1 MSTEA
6 PAPTT
11 ATATMTTTTTR
22 PRVLYVDDQQGNLVV
37 FKATFKRYLDVV
49 TAPSA
54 RDALAILEKEE
65 FPVVISDQR
74 MGEMN
79 GTDLLTEIRKRWPD
93 SARMLL
99 TAYTDFD
106 DVVRAINDGQ
116 VTRFIH
122 KPWEREDLLGAI
134 LNAATLY
141 EKTKENRQ
149 LTEQLLHRERLAA
162 IGQVTSGLVHE
173 LGNIAA
179 VLSVAEDMK
188 EDMAKGADV
197 SRELEILQG
206 GIEKFMALV
215 ESLRIYSKG
224 GNQLDL
230 VKKPIEIGKALSTTL
245 VLLKLFPQVK
255 TLKTLDV
262 QTLNEA
268 IVVSIDAKKIEQ
280 VILNVVKNAA
290 ESVPAGTGEVRI
302 KVRPEPAN
310 VFIEITDNGPGIP
323 PPAWKKIWEGFYT
336 TKGDKGTGLGLAMC
350 RKIMEAHGGSIAFEN
365 LPRGGCLFTLRIP
378 R

>member
-1 MSTEA
+1 MSNEA
-6 PAPTT
+6 PA
-11 ATATMTTTTTR
+11 TTTTPAAR
-22 PRVLYVDDQQGNLVV
+22 PRILYVDDQQGNLVV
-37 FKATFKRYLDVV
+37 FKATFKRYLEVV
-49 TAPSA
+49 TASSA
-54 RDALAILEKEE
+54 REALGILEKDE

-79 GTDLLTEIRKRWPD
+79 GTDFLAEVRKRWPD

-141 EKTKENRQ
+141 EKSKENRQ

-224 GNQLDL
+224 GNQLDII
-230 VKKPIEIGKALSTTL
+230 KKPIEIGKALSTTL

-255 TLKTLDV
+255 TLKTL
-262 QTLNEA
+262 EISA
-268 IVVSIDAKKIEQ
+268 PKEPIVVSIDAKKIEQ

-290 ESVPAGTGEVRI
+290 ESVPSGTGEVRI
-302 KVRPEPAN
+302 EVRPEPAN
-310 VFIEITDNGPGIP
+310 VIIEITDNGPGIP

-365 LPRGGCLFTLRIP
+365 LPRGGCTFMLRIP

>member
-1 MSTEA
+1 MTSSPESTEI
-6 PAPTT
+6 
-11 ATATMTTTTTR
+11 TR

-37 FKATFKRYLDVV
+37 FKATFKRYLDIV
-49 TAPSA
+49 TAQSA
-54 RDALAILEKEE
+54 KDALVILEKEE
-65 FPVVISDQR
+65 FPVVVSDQR

-79 GTDLLTEIRKRWPD
+79 GTEFLVEVRKRHPD
-93 SARMLL
+93 TARMLL

-106 DVVRAINDGQ
+106 DVVRAINEGQ
-116 VTRFIH
+116 VTRFIQ
-122 KPWEREDLLGAI
+122 KPWEREDLLGAL

-141 EKTKENRQ
+141 QKSRENRQ

-173 LGNIAA
+173 LGNIAS
-179 VLSVAEDMK
+179 VLSVADDLREDV
-188 EDMAKGADV
+188 AKGIDV
-197 SRELEILQG
+197 TRELEILKG
-206 GIEKFMALV
+206 GIDKFMSLV

-224 GNQLDL
+224 GNQLDI
-230 VKKPIEIGKALSTTL
+230 VRKPVDLAKTVSTTM

-255 TLKTLDV
+255 MLKSLALEAPPEPIVVALDV
-262 QTLNEA
+262 
-268 IVVSIDAKKIEQ
+268 KKIEQ

-290 ESVPAGTGEVRI
+290 ESVATGTGEVAIRL
-302 KVRPEPAN
+302 RPSETD
-310 VFIEITDNGPGIP
+310 VFVEITDNGPGIP

-365 LPRGGCLFTLRIP
+365 LPRGGCTFTLRIP
-378 R
+378 RAA